1 YPKAVKKSITGN
13 GNASKEQVARMINT
27 VLKLNDVSYPKD
39 ATDALSVAWCH
50 LTRRVDIRADAVR
63 PDSTRP
69 SRRASKD
76 PWAEYVK
83 QNPERVKS

>member
-1 YPKAVKKSITGN
+1 
-13 GNASKEQVARMINT
+13 MINT

-50 LTRRVDIRADAVR
+50 LTRRADVAGSDPRVG
-63 PDSTRP
+63 PK

>member
-1 YPKAVKKSITGN
+1 VKKSITGN

-27 VLKLNDVSYPKD
+27 VLKLNDIKYPKD

-50 LTRRVDIRADAVR
+50 LTRRADGVR
-63 PDSTRP
+63 PDSRP
-69 SRRASKD
+69 AKSRRASKD

-83 QNPERVKS
+83 QHPERVKS